1 MSNPRHDRKDN
12 QHSGHLKKEIRS
24 DSFSCLRSDRSGKFS
39 SEAAGGSAGLRPKGA

>member
-24 DSFSCLRSDRSGKFS
+24 DSRAVCGQIGLEKS
-39 SEAAGGSAGLRPKGA
+39 AALLLGVWLD